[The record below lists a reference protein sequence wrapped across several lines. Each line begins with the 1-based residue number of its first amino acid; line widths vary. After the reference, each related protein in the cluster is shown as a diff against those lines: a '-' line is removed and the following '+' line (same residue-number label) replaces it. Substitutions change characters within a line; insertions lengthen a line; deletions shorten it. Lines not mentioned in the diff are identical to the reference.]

1 MDNGALAQAK
11 ALAAAESRR
20 KNPRAHLE
28 IEVDFFDETTFYNG
42 FSENISAGGIF
53 IATYKPVPIG
63 TRISLSLSLPDE
75 KKIEVTGT
83 VRWVRDVRNPDES
96 KVSPGIG
103 VQFDELSADAQRSI
117 EEFVEQRPPMFYDE

>member
-1 MDNGALAQAK
+1 MDDGALAR
-11 ALAAAESRR
+11 AEGSAEGRR
-20 KNPRAHLE
+20 RSPRAHLE
-28 IEVDFFDETTFYNG
+28 IEVGFFDETTFYNG

-63 TRISLSLSLPDE
+63 TRISLSLTLPGE
-75 KKIEVTGT
+75 RTIEITGT

-103 VQFDELSADAQRSI
+103 VQFEGLAPEAQRTI